1 MNASAALLSG
11 PFVAGT
17 VKTCERSLGQKGHR
31 PLGAI
36 AGTLAINCA
45 TGSSRRCR
53 GSRASGE

>member
-31 PLGAI
+31 PLG
-36 AGTLAINCA
+36 GHR
-45 TGSSRRCR
+45 GDSRHKLCNRELSPLPR
-53 GSRASGE
+53 QSDLG